1 MIARNTRRHDGPGR
15 LRVGLMGAGRVARRF
30 HLPIL
35 ASLPEV
41 ELVAVAD
48 PAADARGAC
57 RTLAPRAELRTDF
70 AELLA
75 STPLDAV
82 VICLPPALHARA
94 AVASFARGLHVYV
107 EKPLATSAGEARE
120 ALDAWRRAG
129 SVGMVGFNSRFHPL
143 ALALKDALAG
153 GRVGEVTTIRST
165 FCAARRALPDWK
177 RERGTG
183 GGALLDLASH
193 QVDLVRFL
201 VGAEVVEVS
210 TLVRSVHSEGDT
222 AVTALRLSSGPL
234 VSLCTSL
241 AAVEEDRLEVNG
253 TRGQLVL
260 DRYRSSALQQMPE
273 RRDFRR
279 PARLR
284 SVLATLGR
292 MPGTLRDAAFP
303 PRDRTFALA
312 LGAFVAAIRE
322 RRPAAPDLDD
332 GMASL
337 AVVLA
342 AERSA
347 REGVVVA
354 P

>member
-1 MIARNTRRHDGPGR
+1 MNARDARRNEGSGR

-35 ASLPEV
+35 SSLPGID
-41 ELVAVAD
+41 LVAIAD
-48 PAADARGAC
+48 PAADARDAC
-57 RTLAPRAELRTDF
+57 RTFAPRAAFHADF
-70 AELLA
+70 AGMLA
-75 STPLDAV
+75 STLLDAV
-82 VICLPPALHARA
+82 VICLPPALHSRA
-94 AVASFARGLHVYV
+94 AVASFAQGLHVYV
-107 EKPLATSAGEARE
+107 EKPLATSAGEGRE

-129 SVGMVGFNSRFHPL
+129 TVGMVGFNSRFHPL
-143 ALALKDALAG
+143 ALAMKQALAC

-165 FCAARRALPDWK
+165 FCATHRALPDWK
-177 RERGTG
+177 RERDQG

-210 TLVRSVHSEGDT
+210 ALVRSVHSEVDT
-222 AVTALRLSSGPL
+222 AVAALRLSSGSL

-241 AAVEEDRLEVNG
+241 AAVEEDRLEFNG
-253 TRGQLVL
+253 SRGQLVL
-260 DRYRSSALQQMPE
+260 DRYRSSRLQETPA
-273 RRDFRR
+273 RRDFRL
-279 PARLR
+279 PARLG
-284 SVLATLGR
+284 SALEILGR
-292 MPGTLRDAAFP
+292 MPRTLRDAAFP
-303 PRDRTFALA
+303 PREPTFAHA
-312 LGAFVAAIRE
+312 LGAFVAAIRG

-347 REGVVVA
+347 REGIVVA

>member
-1 MIARNTRRHDGPGR
+1 MIARDARRNEGPGR

-35 ASLPEV
+35 SSLPGI
-41 ELVAVAD
+41 ELVAIAD
-48 PAADARGAC
+48 PAADARDAC
-57 RTLAPRAELRTDF
+57 RTFAPRAAFHVDF

-82 VICLPPALHARA
+82 VICLPPALHSRA
-94 AVASFARGLHVYV
+94 AVASFAQGLHVYV
-107 EKPLATSAGEARE
+107 EKPLATSAGEGRD
-120 ALDAWRRAG
+120 ALEAWRRAG
-129 SVGMVGFNSRFHPL
+129 TVGMVGFNSRFHPL
-143 ALALKDALAG
+143 ALAMKRALAH
-153 GRVGEVTTIRST
+153 GRVGEITTIRST
-165 FCAARRALPDWK
+165 FCATRRALPDWK
-177 RERGTG
+177 RERDQG

-210 TLVRSVHSEGDT
+210 ALVRSVHSEVDT
-222 AVTALRLSSGPL
+222 AVAALRLSSGSL

-241 AAVEEDRLEVNG
+241 AAVEEDRLEING
-253 TRGQLVL
+253 SRGQLVL
-260 DRYRSSALQQMPE
+260 DRYRSSRLQETPE
-273 RRDFRR
+273 RRDFRL

-284 SVLATLGR
+284 SALATLGR
-292 MPGTLRDAAFP
+292 MPDTLRDAAFP
-303 PRDRTFALA
+303 PREPTFAFA
-312 LGAFVAAIRE
+312 LGAFVAAIRGQ
-322 RRPAAPDLDD
+322 RPATPDLDD

-347 REGVVVA
+347 REGIVVA

>member
-1 MIARNTRRHDGPGR
+1 MIARNARRYEGPGR

-35 ASLPEV
+35 SSLPGV
-41 ELVAVAD
+41 ELVGVAD
-48 PAADARGAC
+48 PAADARNAC
-57 RTLAPRAELRTDF
+57 RTLAPRAALHADF
-70 AELLA
+70 AEMLA

-82 VICLPPALHARA
+82 VICLPPALHVRA
-94 AVASFARGLHVYV
+94 AVASFAQGLHVYV

-120 ALDAWRRAG
+120 ALDAWRLAG
-129 SVGMVGFNSRFHPL
+129 TVGMVGFNSRFHPL
-143 ALALKDALAG
+143 ALALKQALAG

-201 VGAEVVEVS
+201 IGAEVVEVS
-210 TLVRSVHSEGDT
+210 TLVRSVHSEVDT

-234 VSLCTSL
+234 VSLCTAL
-241 AAVEEDRLEVNG
+241 AAVEEDRYEVNG
-253 TRGQLVL
+253 TRGQLVF
-260 DRYRSSALQQMPE
+260 DRYRSSTLQQMPE

-279 PARLR
+279 SARLR
-284 SVLATLGR
+284 SAFAALGR
-292 MPGTLRDAAFP
+292 MPGALRDAAFP
-303 PRDRTFALA
+303 PREPTFALA
-312 LGAFVAAIRE
+312 LGAFVAAVRGQH
-322 RRPAAPDLDD
+322 PASPDLDD

-347 REGVVVA
+347 RTGAVVA